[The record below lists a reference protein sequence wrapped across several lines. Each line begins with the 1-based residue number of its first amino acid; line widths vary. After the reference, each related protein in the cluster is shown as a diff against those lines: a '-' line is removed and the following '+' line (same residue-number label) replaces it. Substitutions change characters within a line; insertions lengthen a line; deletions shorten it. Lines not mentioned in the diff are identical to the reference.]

1 MRNDNLYM
9 DIDNIPR
16 YQLEKMPLSD
26 FNALGYR
33 SQLRLKQLHPDIYNR
48 LNTEARKQ
56 SEERIKQLNHY
67 ARYGYPTE
75 TKTEEPAYIRRLRRA
90 RRAAENGEG

>member
-26 FNALGYR
+26 FNALGYK
-33 SQLRLKQLHPDIYNR
+33 SMLRLKQKHPDIYSR
-48 LNTEARKQ
+48 L
-56 SEERIKQLNHY
+56 SEEQDRQIRERIKQQNNY
-67 ARYGYPTE
+67 AMFGYP
-75 TKTEEPAYIRRLRRA
+75 KPDKADEPAYIRRLRRL
-90 RRAAENGEG
+90 RRAEENGEG